1 MAHSGRHWHAKKSSI
16 TDLEAFAIFL
26 LSTAEDEA
34 DEFIAVA
41 VATIVLQQQRTYQF
55 NKCYG
60 PRGPYDRPKSE
71 DFFRIILNES
81 SEQNFKA
88 WFRWGFE

>member
-1 MAHSGRHWHAKKSSI
+1 MARSGRHRRAKKSSI

-41 VATIVLQQQRTYQF
+41 VATIALQQRQAY
-55 NKCYG
+55 
-60 PRGPYDRPKSE
+60 
-71 DFFRIILNES
+71 
-81 SEQNFKA
+81 
-88 WFRWGFE
+88 

>member
-1 MAHSGRHWHAKKSSI
+1 MACSGRHRRAKKSSI

-41 VATIVLQQQRTYQF
+41 VATIALQQRQAYRF
-55 NKCYG
+55 NKHYG

-81 SEQNFKA
+81 SERIFKA